1 MIDSVDRAGIVKKMR
16 DNLKRTEPYAKRYR
30 DVAQVNER
38 FCMGDQWGTTTW
50 SAGGQTVIRDAW
62 FDSEGVPRVYINH
75 LNNLHLT
82 WSSLL
87 TYGRNSVMA
96 VPATDE
102 PEDTYRSRVA
112 QRVVEYLT
120 SELDTKNKVH
130 QSVQFASQHGTAGL
144 KIVYDANKDAVQW
157 EPLTLFSYCIDPVA
171 DYHNAKWVIF
181 ERYLNLEE
189 AEGLFERAQ
198 IQKSPTQAKYRNSAG
213 DELEGVQAYEY
224 WQKPCKEYPEGF
236 YGFVIDGELVEY
248 MPFPYV
254 FENDSDEPEYLLP
267 LVLMKVRNVRD
278 SAYGGTNLTDCV
290 PLQRAHNEVNARI
303 LKIVRQTSNPQLIVP
318 KELVESIDL
327 TRSNV
332 LAFDR
337 NQTEASREIRYTQPP
352 EISKA
357 LYDLRDFYEAAM
369 GKVIGLNEITAGTQ
383 TRSISGRAID
393 NIVQLDA
400 QKNADASKSLE
411 QMVID
416 AFRLTLALIQRFYT
430 EPRKVKIAGADGAD
444 ILMFSGADIQGVDIR
459 LEPASE
465 LEQLDRV
472 KGQDVAEK
480 MQQGLAS
487 GTDMLRAQKSTSYGL
502 SKRMAEDIIAA
513 YLRGED
519 VDVKP
524 ADLNMGAFAEVIEK
538 HRSRALSQGRKSDW
552 LALGELLKIISDLE
566 SQAADAAPQAPS
578 DKQEGSPD
586 ASLG

>member
-1 MIDSVDRAGIVKKMR
+1 MIDSVDRAGVVKKMR
-16 DNLKRTEPYAKRYR
+16 ECMQRVEPYAKRYR

-38 FCMGDQWGTTTW
+38 FCLGDQWGTTTW

-87 TYGRNSVMA
+87 TYGRNSAMA
-96 VPATDE
+96 VPATEE

-112 QRVVEYLT
+112 QRVIEFLT
-120 SELDTKNKVH
+120 SELDTKNKIH
-130 QSVQFASQHGTAGL
+130 QAVQFASQHGTAGL
-144 KIVYDANKDAVQW
+144 KIVFDANKDAVQW

-171 DYHNAKWVIF
+171 DYHQAKWVIF
-181 ERYLNLEE
+181 ERYLPEQE
-189 AEGLFERAQ
+189 AEALFERAN
-198 IQKSPTQAKYRNSAG
+198 IQKRPAPAKYRNSAG
-213 DELEGVQAYEY
+213 DELEGVQAFEY
-224 WQKPCKEYPEGF
+224 WQKPCKDYPEGF
-236 YGFVIDGELVEY
+236 YAFVIDGELVEY

-254 FENDSDEPEYLLP
+254 FANDSEEPDYLLP
-267 LVLMKVRNVRD
+267 LVLMKVRNMRD

-318 KELVESIDL
+318 KELVETIDL
-327 TRSNV
+327 TRSNI

-416 AFRLTLALIQRFYT
+416 AFKLTLGLIQRFYT
-430 EPRKVKIAGADGAD
+430 EPRKVKIAGASGAD
-444 ILMFSGADIQGVDIR
+444 VLMFSGADIQGVDIR

-465 LEQLDRV
+465 IEQLDRV
-472 KGQDVAEK
+472 KGGDIAEK
-480 MQQGLAS
+480 MQMGLA
-487 GTDMLRAQKSTSYGL
+487 GNTDLQRATKAPGYGL
-502 SKRMAEDIIAA
+502 SSRMAEEIIAA

-524 ADLNMGAFAEVIEK
+524 EDMDLGVFSGVIEK

-552 LALGELLKIISDLE
+552 LALGELLKIIAQLDAE
-566 SQAADAAPQAPS
+566 AAQAAPQPS
-578 DKQEGSPD
+578 SDGQEGNTD
-586 ASLG
+586 APLG